1 MEGTTETE
9 TTTTIASPSPHP
21 LQLNNNYCCAY
32 LCNLCPRISFHSM
45 ELLDQHM
52 RDEHQGNENKLKMK
66 ENVKIEENNE
76 KEQQINQQPETIFD
90 QSEVEQQQHLLNSSN
105 LSTSPSS
112 AFSIPQPPQNNLTI
126 INKLADLTCKK
137 CPGGKTFTSRE
148 HLELHNTN
156 THRDRPQYCCN
167 QCGAL
172 FSVKRELATHL
183 RVHSG
188 EQPHQCE
195 KCGKEFGTRQLL
207 KKHTMW
213 HTGERSHVCPSCGK
227 AFFQKG
233 HLTQHLMIHKGG
245 RPHKCSLCSK
255 TFIFKF
261 DLNRHLKIH
270 TDRSFVCGR
279 CSKCF
284 QQEVELEGHVL
295 NCKRSSANIIRRN
308 KRPSKRRE
316 PFFNNSTNIEENEIQ
331 LKKPSLTFKN
341 EEESNNE
348 QYNEFMK
355 KNETN
360 GGNDQVSFYYF

>member
-9 TTTTIASPSPHP
+9 TTTTISSPSLP

-32 LCNLCPRISFHSM
+32 LCNLCPRTSFHSM

-52 RDEHQGNENKLKMK
+52 RDEHQGNEKKLKMK

-76 KEQQINQQPETIFD
+76 KEQQIIQQPETVFD
-90 QSEVEQQQHLLNSSN
+90 QSEIEQQQHLLNSSN

-227 AFFQKG
+227 TEVLSVGDAQSVFNK
-233 HLTQHLMIHKGG
+233 K
-245 RPHKCSLCSK
+245 
-255 TFIFKF
+255 
-261 DLNRHLKIH
+261 LNLR
-270 TDRSFVCGR
+270 GM
-279 CSKCF
+279 
-284 QQEVELEGHVL
+284 
-295 NCKRSSANIIRRN
+295 
-308 KRPSKRRE
+308 PSKRRK
-316 PFFNNSTNIEENEIQ
+316 PFFNDSTNIEENEIP

-348 QYNEFMK
+348 QYNGFMK

-360 GGNDQVSFYYF
+360 GGNDQ